1 MAKTLAHFSITQEA
15 DGYVLHLEDDD
26 GDTTE
31 FAASFDQLDEI
42 GATIEEQLEMEDD
55 EELGLEDDDEG
66 MDDDE

>member
-1 MAKTLAHFSITQEA
+1 MTA
-15 DGYVLHLEDDD
+15 
-26 GDTTE
+26 E
-31 FAASFDQLDEI
+31 FKDKAGRRFTISEVALRQLDEI